1 MGSPSAL
8 VLDCT
13 SDCKDARRR
22 GGAVGMD
29 SRQGTHRSGK
39 RMGWNHSALSL
50 NSVSRECHLITF
62 NEELEPG
69 TGEVAQELRALSSP

>member
-1 MGSPSAL
+1 MPGA
-8 VLDCT
+8 
-13 SDCKDARRR
+13 R

-39 RMGWNHSALSL
+39 GMDWSHSALSL
-50 NSVSRECHLITF
+50 NSVSKECLLVTSS
-62 NEELEPG
+62 EEPEPG

>member
-1 MGSPSAL
+1 MGSSSAL

-22 GGAVGMD
+22 GGVVGMD

-39 RMGWNHSALSL
+39 GDG
-50 NSVSRECHLITF
+50 
-62 NEELEPG
+62 LES
-69 TGEVAQELRALSSP
+69 LSSEFKLCFQGVSIGHLQ